1 METKLKK
8 PHTLSLE
15 NRSGLKLTGV
25 TDVESFDED
34 TIMAYTDYGC
44 LTVSGSKMHVEE
56 LNLDSGILQVTGEVS
71 ALIYS
76 SKTEK
81 SKGFIKRVFS

>member
-1 METKLKK
+1 MHNMK
-8 PHTLSLE
+8 SLE

>member
-56 LNLDSGILQVTGEVS
+56 LNLYSGILQVTGEVS

>member
-1 METKLKK
+1 MK
-8 PHTLSLE
+8 SLE